1 MDRDRLL
8 LIISHDLKSPFHNI
22 IAFSVLLDESNND
35 LNVLEAKEYLNY
47 IFSSSKN
54 ALSIVDGLIVCG
66 KSQSNMFF
74 ISQMFLMLQFLLK
87 K

>member
-1 MDRDRLL
+1 LDRDRLL

-66 KSQSNMFF
+66 KSQ
-74 ISQMFLMLQFLLK
+74 LMLQFLLK